1 MYGHLHRY
9 SSSKPATHRRKSSGG
24 KKPHPKRKPVHK
36 VPTIG
41 AYSFGGAAVAGG
53 KPKRRKS
60 SGKKKATRKRR

>member
-1 MYGHLHRY
+1 MYGHGFGLARH
-9 SSSKPATHRRKSSGG
+9 SSKAHRRRSSGG
-24 KKPHPKRKPVHK
+24 KAKPKRKPAAHK

-60 SGKKKATRKRR
+60 AGKKRVTKKRR